1 MDCISCVGFCIRG
14 KVLDARE
21 VINDVGSQLRKKSR
35 GRSLLEATIPV
46 FYPKHC
52 RVTQEWIKVPYHN
65 DSAL

>member
-46 FYPKHC
+46 FYPI
-52 RVTQEWIKVPYHN
+52 VG
-65 DSAL
+65 